1 MARLLSIQA
10 SPRAGRSHSLAVADA
25 FVEAYR
31 AAHPGDVVQTLDV
44 FHIELPAFD
53 GLALQAKYAILHG
66 QKHTPEELAA
76 WRAVEAVIAEFKA
89 ADKYVFAVPMWNFG
103 IPYRLKQYIDVL
115 VQPGYTFSFDPEKGY
130 TGLVTGKRV
139 FLVYA
144 RGGAYPKG
152 SPFEAYDLQSK
163 YLELILGF
171 MGLTDIQSVAV
182 EPTLMG
188 GSDVAAA
195 KQSEV
200 AVVLVGLSSF
210 HESEGRDRESL
221 ELPELQADLIQA
233 VVAANPRTVVV
244 LTNGTPLLMASWI
257 KQKPAVL
264 EAWYLGEQGGN
275 SVTDVLFG
283 DVNPSGKLP
292 DTLAARR
299 EDYPDYSNYP
309 GAGGQVEYAEGI
321 FVGYRHFDAKGIEP
335 LFPFGHGLSYT
346 TFTYDDLKI
355 TPTTLAPR
363 GKVTVSLTV
372 RNTGQ
377 RAGEEVVQLYVHD
390 PKPRL
395 PKAPRELRG
404 FARVSLQ
411 PGERRPVVFTLDAA
425 ALAYCDAPG
434 KQWRADAG
442 TYWAEVGA
450 SSRDLRLRGEFKL
463 GKTWTETI
471 PGLGEWSD
479 QAADLGPDLAQ
490 GKPVE
495 ASSIENDNTQ
505 AEFAVDGNG
514 GTRWSSAFSDPQ
526 WLRIDLGRAERI
538 GRVLLRWET
547 AFGSSYVL
555 AVSLDGEQWREVY
568 ATEDGQGDEEVV
580 SFAPTQARYVRLT
593 GRKRGTPY
601 GYSLYTVGVYA
612 PGK

>member
-1 MARLLSIQA
+1 MTINYAKGADMGDEAPAPLPSEFLTPPDAAAGAHGLRGEYFKGRELQGEPVVTRTDAQVDFRWNGQAPAEGLGRADYSMRWTGKLTPTKSGRYRLGLASDDGSRLVLDGKALLTNWDDHGLEARSTTVQLE
-10 SPRAGRSHSLAVADA
+10 AGR
-25 FVEAYR
+25 
-31 AAHPGDVVQTLDV
+31 
-44 FHIELPAFD
+44 
-53 GLALQAKYAILHG
+53 
-66 QKHTPEELAA
+66 
-76 WRAVEAVIAEFKA
+76 
-89 ADKYVFAVPMWNFG
+89 
-103 IPYRLKQYIDVL
+103 
-115 VQPGYTFSFDPEKGY
+115 
-130 TGLVTGKRV
+130 
-139 FLVYA
+139 
-144 RGGAYPKG
+144 
-152 SPFEAYDLQSK
+152 AYDLRIEYYQNQGDAAVT
-163 YLELILGF
+163 LGWR
-171 MGLTDIQSVAV
+171 
-182 EPTLMG
+182 EPGASAANDPQLREA
-188 GSDVAAA
+188 VAAA

-257 KQKPAVL
+257 KQTPAVL

-346 TFTYDDLKI
+346 TFAYDDLKI
-355 TPTTLAPR
+355 TPTTLTPK

-372 RNTGQ
+372 RNTGK
-377 RAGEEVVQLYVHD
+377 RAGEEVVQLYIHD

-395 PKAPRELRG
+395 PKAPRELKR

-411 PGERRPVVFTLDAA
+411 PGERKPVVFTLDAA

-442 TYWAEVGA
+442 AYWAEVGA
-450 SSRDLRLRGEFKL
+450 SSRDLRLRGEFTL
-463 GKTWTETI
+463 GKTWTEAI

-495 ASSIENDNTQ
+495 ASSVENDNTK

-526 WLRIDLGRAERI
+526 WLKVDLGQTERI

-555 AVSLDGEQWREVY
+555 EVSLDGEQWREVY

-593 GRKRGTPY
+593 GRKRGTQY

-612 PGK
+612 PGKK